1 MASRPL
7 TSLDHGN
14 EVLAITV
21 GVVEEQDASRIFTLH
36 KNLICQ
42 YSDYF
47 REAFSASF
55 EEGNDGHINLPDD
68 WPESFEVVYGWL
80 YSRRVEAA
88 DFYTNGLI
96 SPALFWV
103 SVYILSD
110 RLLIKEIQSIAFGRI
125 TEIFNDIVQV
135 IPTARFITELFE
147 YGSCNSILETYV
159 IRHSAFWL
167 TTSTDIDSL
176 EWELALKADER
187 FGVGVAVHIA
197 KVVSKHYKGSN
208 LHPCLELQFDDNTNL
223 DLPDDDLHKSAN
235 GDKEISFFSYNR
247 TPSVPSS
254 KPAPS
259 IAVFHS

>member
-14 EVLAITV
+14 EVVTITV
-21 GVVEEQDASRIFTLH
+21 GVVEEQDASRTFTIH

-42 YSDYF
+42 HSDYF
-47 REAFSASF
+47 RKAFSASYK
-55 EEGNDGHINLPDD
+55 EGNDGHMNLPGD

-80 YSRRVEAA
+80 YSRQVEAA
-88 DFYTNGLI
+88 DFYTNGRI

-103 SVYILSD
+103 SVYIMSD
-110 RLLIKEIQSIAFGRI
+110 RLLIKETQSIAFGRI
-125 TEIFNDIVQV
+125 TEIFNDIFQV
-135 IPTARFITELFE
+135 IPNAGFIAELFE
-147 YGSCNSILETYV
+147 HGSCNSVLETYV

-167 TTSTDIDSL
+167 TTSTDIDSW

-208 LHPCLELQFDDNTNL
+208 LHPCLELRFGDSTNV
-223 DLPDDDLHKSAN
+223 DVPDDDLHKGASC
-235 GDKEISFFSYNR
+235 DKEISLFSYNR
-247 TPSVPSS
+247 PPSVLSS